1 VGFEV
6 ADRDGREGPV
16 LYVDSSKIA
25 VITAVG
31 QHHLRQGDAQVELC
45 KQLLRLVIG
54 CEEG

>member
-1 VGFEV
+1 MGFEV

-31 QHHLRQGDAQVELC
+31 QHHLRQGDARVELC